1 MLKVMI
7 AAFVLIAGVLLIM
20 LIGAVVLSYM
30 GASPVLTAVAPMAPG
45 LVMVGTLMLILTEL
59 LLFLGG
65 KEDRRTAARDLPCMV
80 LVLIVSGALWY
91 VSQQLLW

>member
-1 MLKVMI
+1 MI
-7 AAFVLIAGVLLIM
+7 AAFVLIAGVLFIM

-30 GASPVLTAVAPMAPG
+30 GASHVLTAVVPMVPG
-45 LVMVGTLMLILTEL
+45 LVMVGTFLLILTEL

-65 KEDRRTAARDLPCMV
+65 KEDRRTAARDLPYML
-80 LVLIVSGALWY
+80 LVLAVSGALWY